1 MYLNSRLIQ
10 QIRTTVVSLVPTD
23 SILSQDMETT
33 EAAIVWNSF
42 LVMET
47 KETCM
52 PVPYIYGIIINEQTV
67 HHAESSI

>member
-1 MYLNSRLIQ
+1 MHLSSRLIQ

-42 LVMET
+42 LAMET
-47 KETCM
+47 KETRM
-52 PVPYIYGIIINEQTV
+52 PVVYTV
-67 HHAESSI
+67 SA